1 MSEQVIENPGNGKA
15 ATKTPQASAAASK
28 KKKLIL
34 RSIAAIAALG
44 VTYFIYDYIFFV
56 STDNAQIQANTVIM
70 TSRVSGFITKV
81 NVEDG
86 QKVKAGDVLVEL
98 DAKDFKSRTSQ
109 SENELSATSA
119 RVHDAEVNY
128 QRLQKLY
135 AEGAVSLQQRD
146 SSLAAFQELSR
157 RTAAM
162 RNQVDLS
169 KSGLSDT
176 QIRAPSDGVI
186 AKKAA
191 EIGMLANPGTPL
203 IGFVSNETRWVVA
216 NFKETDLNR
225 LKVGQKVKISVDA
238 VSSKDFEG
246 EIESFNPSTGSI
258 FSLLPPDNA
267 TGNFTKVVQRVPT
280 RIKFKSISKDDIDLL
295 KAGLSVVVDVKVK

>member
-1 MSEQVIENPGNGKA
+1 MSASNTNSVPVTAATPLAAPVKAANPGR
-15 ATKTPQASAAASK
+15 
-28 KKKLIL
+28 KKLIL
-34 RSIAAIAALG
+34 RSIAAVALVG
-44 VTYFIYDYIFFV
+44 IVYFIYDYIFYI

-70 TSRVSGFITKV
+70 TARVSGFIAKV

-86 QKVKAGDVLVEL
+86 QHVKAGDVLVEL

-109 SENELSATSA
+109 SENELGANSA
-119 RVHDAEVNY
+119 RVRDAELNY

-146 SSLAAFQELSR
+146 SALATYQELTR
-157 RTAAM
+157 RTRAM
-162 RNQVDLS
+162 QNMVDLS

-176 QIRAPSDGVI
+176 QLRAPTDGVV

-191 EIGMLANPGTPL
+191 ELGMLASPGTPL
-203 IGFVSNETRWVVA
+203 IGFVSDETRWVVA

-225 LKVGQKVKISVDA
+225 LKVGQKVEVSVDA
-238 VSSKDFEG
+238 ISGRTFEA
-246 EIESFNPSTGSI
+246 EIESFNPSTGSV

-280 RIKFKSISKDDIDLL
+280 RIKFKSLNPADIQLL
-295 KAGLSVVVDVKVK
+295 KAGLSVIVDVRVK

>member
-1 MSEQVIENPGNGKA
+1 MTVQTMEDPSITKPISKQVTA
-15 ATKTPQASAAASK
+15 AQASNT

-34 RSIAAIAALG
+34 RIVAAVAVLG
-44 VTYFIYDYIFFV
+44 ISYFIYDYIFFV

-98 DAKDFKSRTSQ
+98 DPKDFKSRTSQ

-119 RVHDAEVNY
+119 RVHDAEINY

-146 SSLAAFQELSR
+146 SALAAYQELSR

-176 QIRAPSDGVI
+176 QIRAPSDGII

-191 EIGMLANPGTPL
+191 EVGMLANPGTPL
-203 IGFVSNETRWVVA
+203 IGFVSNDTRWIVA

-225 LKVGQKVKISVDA
+225 LKVGQAVKISVDA
-238 VSSKDFEG
+238 ISSKEFEG

-280 RIKFKSISKDDIDLL
+280 RIKFKTLNKEDIELL